1 MKWKDREGKEVTWS
15 EFKTRWKSGI
25 QKVTPSQQVKSQIL
39 FTYIT
44 IIGLLCGIV
53 VSIWKFSTLWW
64 LGIILLAG
72 LGNTIVGLVGIY
84 QKKFQLQKYEDIIKE
99 QIKQDHMN
107 KAFYDMVKDRPAIE
121 VKEREDERRK

>member
-1 MKWKDREGKEVTWS
+1 MKWKDKEGKEVS
-15 EFKTRWKSGI
+15 RKEFMERWKKGI
-25 QKVTPSQQVKSQIL
+25 ASVTPLQQVKSQIL

-72 LGNTIVGLVGIY
+72 LGNTIVGLVGMY
-84 QKKFQLQKYEDIIKE
+84 QKKFQLQNIEEIL
-99 QIKQDHMN
+99 KQ
-107 KAFYDMVKDRPAIE
+107 
-121 VKEREDERRK
+121 